1 VKRGGLPA
9 AACAPG
15 DTSSRPDGRRRAGRA
30 GCELPSA
37 GRAGIATARPPSG
50 RGEQRMDTVL
60 IIGAGAAG
68 SVVAQKCAMNRD
80 VFKTIHLASRRLES
94 CEKVAKRCKGKVHT
108 HQVDADNVA
117 ATVKLLREVKP
128 HLVINMAL
136 PYQDLPIMDACLETG
151 VHYMDTANYEP
162 RDEAKFTYKWQWP
175 YHSKY
180 KAKGVMAILGCG
192 FDPGQSNIYCA
203 YAQEFLFDEIETID
217 IVDCNDGSHGKA
229 FATNFNPEINL
240 REVTQRGKYWKEGKW
255 IEIDAL
261 SISAMIDYPE
271 VGPRK
276 SYLIYHEEEES
287 LVKHIKGLK
296 QIRFW
301 MTFSDNYIKH
311 LEVLQ
316 NVGMTRIDP
325 VMYKGNPVIPME
337 FLKELLPP
345 PSSLGKGYTGKTS
358 IGCIFTGKKNGRPK
372 RTMIYNVCH
381 HEQAFKETG
390 AQAVSYTTG
399 VPPVVGAMMLFQGHW
414 GPKPGVYNVEQLS
427 PKPFMDEIA
436 RQGLPW
442 HVMDLKASDQKDLFK
457 VKT

>member
-1 VKRGGLPA
+1 MA
-9 AACAPG
+9 
-15 DTSSRPDGRRRAGRA
+15 
-30 GCELPSA
+30 
-37 GRAGIATARPPSG
+37 
-50 RGEQRMDTVL
+50 QNQMDSVL

-68 SVVAQKCAMNRD
+68 SVTAQKCAMNRD
-80 VFKTIHLASRRLES
+80 VFKHIHLASRRLES
-94 CEKVAKRCKGKVHT
+94 CAKVQKQCITPIGIS
-108 HQVDADNVA
+108 QVDADNVA
-117 ATVKLLREVKP
+117 ETIALIKKVKP

-162 RDEAKFTYKWQWP
+162 RDVAKFEYSWQWK
-175 YHSKY
+175 YQDRY
-180 KAKGVMAILGCG
+180 KAKGLMAVLGCG
-192 FDPGQSNIYCA
+192 FDPGQSNVYCA
-203 YAQEFLFDEIETID
+203 YAQEFLFDTIESID
-217 IVDCNDGSHGKA
+217 IVDCNDGNHGKA

-240 REVTQRGKYWKEGKW
+240 REVTQRGKYWKDGKW

-261 SISAMIDYPE
+261 SISCMVDYPE

-287 LVKHIKGLK
+287 LVKNIKGLK

-325 VMYKGNPVIPME
+325 VMYKGHPVIPME

-345 PSSLGKGYTGKTS
+345 PSSLGANYTGRTS
-358 IGCIFTGKKNGRPK
+358 IGCIFRGTKAGKPK
-372 RTMIYNVCH
+372 TAFIWNVCDH
-381 HEQAFKETG
+381 AQCYKETS

-399 VPPVVGAMMLFQGHW
+399 VPPVVGAMMMFQGHW
-414 GPKPGVYNVEQLS
+414 KGAGVWNVEQLPS
-427 PKPFMDEIA
+427 KPFMDEIGK
-436 RQGLPW
+436 QGLPW
-442 HVMDLKASDQKDLFK
+442 HMAELKAGEQKDLFA

>member
-1 VKRGGLPA
+1 
-9 AACAPG
+9 
-15 DTSSRPDGRRRAGRA
+15 
-30 GCELPSA
+30 
-37 GRAGIATARPPSG
+37 
-50 RGEQRMDTVL
+50 MDNVL

-80 VFKTIHLASRRLES
+80 VFKTIHLASRRIVS
-94 CEKVAKRCKGKVHT
+94 CEAIAKRCKTPIGV
-108 HQVDADNVA
+108 HQVDADIVA
-117 ATVKLLREVKP
+117 ETVALIKKVKP
-128 HLVINMAL
+128 DLIINMAL
-136 PYQDLPIMDACLETG
+136 PYQDLAIMDACLETG

-162 RDEAKFTYKWQWP
+162 RDVAKFEYSWQWK
-175 YHSKY
+175 YQDRY
-180 KAKGVMAILGCG
+180 KAKGLMAILGCG

-203 YAQEFLFDEIETID
+203 YAQEFLFDTIQTID

-240 REVTQRGKYWKEGKW
+240 REVTQRGKYWKGGKW
-255 IEIDAL
+255 IDIDPL
-261 SISAMIDYPE
+261 SIACMIDYPE

-287 LVKHIKGLK
+287 LVENIKGLE

-311 LEVLQ
+311 LDVLQ

-325 VMYKGNPVIPME
+325 VMYKGHPVIPME

-345 PSSLGKGYTGKTS
+345 PSSLGENYTGRTS
-358 IGCIFTGKKNGRPK
+358 IGCIFTGKKDGKAK
-372 RTMIYNVCH
+372 RALIYNVCDH
-381 HEQAFKETG
+381 AQCYKETG

-399 VPPVVGAMMLFQGHW
+399 VPPVVGAMMLFKGAW
-414 GPKPGVYNVEQLS
+414 GPKPGVWNVEQLPS
-427 PKPFMDEIA
+427 KPFMDAIGK
-436 RQGLPW
+436 QGLPW
-442 HVMDLKASDQKDLFK
+442 HMKEMTAGEQKELFA